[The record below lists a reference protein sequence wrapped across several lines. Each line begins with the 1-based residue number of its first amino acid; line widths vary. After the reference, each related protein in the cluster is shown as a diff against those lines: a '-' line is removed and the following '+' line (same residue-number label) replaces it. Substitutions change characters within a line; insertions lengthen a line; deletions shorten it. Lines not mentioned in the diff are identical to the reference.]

1 MKKIFTIIHGNSR
14 EKIMQIFSRISKWSH
29 DWEEAV
35 EEAVDAL
42 GDLTEVLGVVA
53 ELAVV
58 AVDNHQLARIGL
70 NPLLVAPLEALEVVE
85 AH

>member
-1 MKKIFTIIHGNSR
+1 
-14 EKIMQIFSRISKWSH
+14 MQIFSRISKWSH
-29 DWEEAV
+29 DGEEAV

-42 GDLTEVLGVVA
+42 GDLTEVLEVVA

-58 AVDNHQLARIGL
+58 TVDNHEFAGVGL
-70 NPLLVAPLEALEVVE
+70 NPLLVAPLQALEVVE

>member
-1 MKKIFTIIHGNSR
+1 
-14 EKIMQIFSRISKWSH
+14 MQIFSRISKWSH

-42 GDLTEVLGVVA
+42 GDLAEVLGVVA

-70 NPLLVAPLEALEVVE
+70 NPLLVAPLQALEVVE